1 MKTSDLNIV
10 ILEPSNPENWLTN
23 GETYSKKVYL
33 GRNDSES
40 NWREITNEE
49 KEAIDEP
56 QTQPPVGVGVP
67 DDPKTNQQ
75 GGEDI

>member
-23 GETYSKKVYL
+23 GDTFSKKVYL

-40 NWREITNEE
+40 NWREITNAE
-49 KEAIDEP
+49 KEQAEQEQIERMIKN
-56 QTQPPVGVGVP
+56 
-67 DDPKTNQQ
+67 DD
-75 GGEDI
+75 DI

>member
-40 NWREITNEE
+40 NWREITDAE
-49 KEAIDEP
+49 KEQAE
-56 QTQPPVGVGVP
+56 QEQLERL
-67 DDPKTNQQ
+67 KQ
-75 GGEDI
+75 GGDEI